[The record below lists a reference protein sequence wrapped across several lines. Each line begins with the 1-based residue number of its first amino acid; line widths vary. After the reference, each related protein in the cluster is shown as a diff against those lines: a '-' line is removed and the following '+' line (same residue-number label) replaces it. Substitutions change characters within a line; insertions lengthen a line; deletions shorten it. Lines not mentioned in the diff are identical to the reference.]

1 MIASA
6 FVARTFRWLP
16 AAFFG
21 AAIVLSLS
29 SARADEPAPRAAAQ
43 GVYQIPSNT
52 PSNDEQRL
60 QDVLRNGRMPPGH
73 VEGRVYIPD
82 QRERVLIQPQGREFR
97 DFHVGGARW
106 LNGGLIV
113 IAIALMALLYVVRG
127 ADTVGRDPQ
136 GRRILRFR
144 AVDRFVHWLTAVSF
158 VVLALTGLNLLFGR
172 PLIEPWLG
180 DAAFAAMTHY
190 GKLSHNFVGYAFLL
204 GILGMAVMWMQDNIP
219 HRVDL
224 VWLRRG
230 GGLLSGEHVP
240 AEKFNAGQK
249 MIFWIALLG
258 GGLLSATGI
267 LLMFPFQAA
276 DIGGMQIIQIV
287 HSVLAGLMIATIIG
301 HVYLGT
307 LGVRGSFDAMANG
320 TVDLQWAKTHHPLW
334 VEREAAKSAL
344 HREPGGPGPS
354 VGRAGAD

>member
-1 MIASA
+1 MIAPA
-6 FVARTFRWLP
+6 VIARAFRWLP
-16 AAFFG
+16 AAFLG
-21 AAIVLSLS
+21 AAIVLSFP
-29 SARADEPAPRAAAQ
+29 SAQAQEPRAAAQ
-43 GVYQIPSNT
+43 GVHEIPSNM
-52 PSNDEQRL
+52 PNQDEQRL
-60 QDVLRNGRMPPGH
+60 QEVLRNGRMPTDR

-82 QRERVLIQPQGREFR
+82 PQARVLVQPQGREFR
-97 DFHVGGARW
+97 DFHVSTARW
-106 LNGGLIV
+106 INGGLIV
-113 IAIALMALLYVVRG
+113 IAIALMVLLYVVRG
-127 ADTVGRDPQ
+127 TDTYEHDPQ

-172 PLIEPWLG
+172 PLIQPWLG
-180 DAAFAAMTHY
+180 DAAFAAMTQY

-204 GILGMAVMWMQDNIP
+204 GILAMAVMWIQDNVP
-219 HRVDL
+219 RRVDL

-249 MIFWIALLG
+249 IVFWSAILG

-276 DIGGMQIIQIV
+276 DVGGMQIIQIA
-287 HSVLAGLMIATIIG
+287 HSVLAGLMIAVIIG
-301 HVYLGT
+301 HIYLGT
-307 LGVRGSFDAMANG
+307 LGVSGSFDAMANG

-334 VEREAAKSAL
+334 VEQEAAKSATR
-344 HREPGGPGPS
+344 RETGRPGRS
-354 VGRAGAD
+354 VGPAGAD